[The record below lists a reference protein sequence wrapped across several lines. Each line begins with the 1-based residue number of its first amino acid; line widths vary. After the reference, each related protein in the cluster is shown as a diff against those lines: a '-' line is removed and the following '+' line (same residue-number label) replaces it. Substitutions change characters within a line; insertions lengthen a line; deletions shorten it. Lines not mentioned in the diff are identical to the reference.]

1 MPANAIPSTV
11 TKAVLVGSDPKGVNT
26 STGTVITIAENQAG
40 IYEPIGRDAT
50 AKPGDAAPDP
60 ATLITNKDDLPDG
73 TTYTWEAT
81 PDLSNEG
88 DVPATIVVTYPD
100 NSTDKVTIN
109 IAVTE
114 NATQAQTYSARGG
127 SVEKGYGET
136 ATLDE
141 LAATVTYDP
150 ALAEG
155 LNPTIA
161 LADGASIPTEGKN
174 NDVALVVT
182 YPDGSKDNVTVTVS
196 YQSAAEKYAATGSSI
211 VKGYGETLTADELAR
226 AVTVTPDDSAV
237 KSIAPADPDNLPTE
251 GAVNMVPMVVTY
263 NDGTTDTVNVA
274 VAFGTAADKYTA
286 SAKEVIRKPIDGEVT
301 LDDLKNNVVYSPA
314 LANADDVSDVKL
326 ADGQTLPTEGV
337 NAVDVVVTYKDGST
351 DTVPMRVVFGTAA
364 ERNDPQGQ
372 NINAVMG
379 EDAPAASTAISNAA
393 ALQDVSE
400 IVWKETP
407 DTSTAG
413 EQGAT
418 VLVKYIDGTED
429 EVPVKVNVIDSR
441 ADSVKYDAQ
450 GGSMTKPYGQTATL
464 DELKA
469 QVAFNGDAPA
479 DGTYS
484 VALADGV
491 TIPTSGKD
499 NAVVLVVTYADKT
512 TDTVTVKLSYGD
524 ASDAY
529 TPTAQPIAADL
540 GATPAASDGIANK
553 GDLPAGTTYDW
564 KDGSPDTSEAG
575 TKIGTVVVTYPD
587 GTTDEVEVAVKVT
600 SQSDAYTPEYVDV
613 TTPMGTVPN
622 AAAAVSNG
630 STLPAGT
637 TYAWKT
643 GPDVSKPGTTVT
655 ATVVVTYPDG
665 TTDEG
670 EVQIT
675 VNDTRADSLKY
686 DAQGGE
692 LTKPYGQTATL
703 DELAAKVTFTP
714 EAGRD
719 AVASITLPTSASIP
733 TKGEG
738 NAVTL
743 VVTYKDGT
751 TDVATVTL
759 SYSDAADT
767 YNPTA
772 QPITVDLGTAPA
784 ASDGIANKGDLPDG
798 TSYGWKGG
806 TAPDTSQPGTTT
818 GTVVVTYP
826 DGSTDEVPVTV
837 NITDTRTEA
846 QKHTATS
853 EALNVA
859 YGTKV
864 TAADI
869 IAKVTVDP
877 NDAASIA
884 LADGVTIPT
893 DGKGLKVPVT
903 VTFSD
908 GSTTSTEVTLSY
920 GDAADAYAPVA
931 KPIEVLVNS
940 TPAAADGIANL
951 SDLPAGTTVTWQDGK
966 APDTSKVGTTTGT
979 ALVTYPDGT
988 TDTVEVAV
996 TVKTAADVYDPIPK
1010 DGVTAPTGGN
1020 APDAK
1025 DVIENMGDLPEGTKA
1040 EWTPTPD
1047 TSKPG
1052 STTGTVTIT
1061 YPDGSTDTVEVPVKV
1076 GTDAELYDPV
1086 GKDLN
1091 VPTGS
1096 ELPAAADAI
1105 ENMGDLPS
1113 GTTATWAD
1121 PKPDTSK
1128 PGKQT
1133 GTVIVTYPDGSTDTV
1148 EVSVKVGTDAEAY
1161 DPTGKDIT
1169 TDENGTLPDAS
1180 DGIAN
1185 PGDLPDG
1192 TTIEWKDP
1200 KPDTS
1205 KPGDYTGTIVVTY
1218 PDGSSEEITVK
1229 ITVPEKSKDNGQNN
1243 GGQGNSDGNGQNTS
1257 GAKNTG
1263 GKGGRGTKGKLP
1275 KTGDASTIAT
1285 GSLMGGGIIA
1295 SALGSII
1302 AAWKR
1307 RRRDAE

>member
-1 MPANAIPSTV
+1 M
-11 TKAVLVGSDPKGVNT
+11 GSDPKGVNT

-114 NATQAQTYSARGG
+114 NATQAQTYSAHGG

-211 VKGYGETLTADELAR
+211 MKGYGETLTADELAR

-413 EQGAT
+413 EQGST
-418 VLVKYIDGTED
+418 VLVKYIDGAED

-553 GDLPAGTTYDW
+553 GDLPAGTTY
-564 KDGSPDTSEAG
+564 
-575 TKIGTVVVTYPD
+575 
-587 GTTDEVEVAVKVT
+587 
-600 SQSDAYTPEYVDV
+600 
-613 TTPMGTVPN
+613 
-622 AAAAVSNG
+622 
-630 STLPAGT
+630 
-637 TYAWKT
+637 
-643 GPDVSKPGTTVT
+643 
-655 ATVVVTYPDG
+655 
-665 TTDEG
+665 
-670 EVQIT
+670 
-675 VNDTRADSLKY
+675 
-686 DAQGGE
+686 
-692 LTKPYGQTATL
+692 
-703 DELAAKVTFTP
+703 
-714 EAGRD
+714 
-719 AVASITLPTSASIP
+719 
-733 TKGEG
+733 
-738 NAVTL
+738 
-743 VVTYKDGT
+743 
-751 TDVATVTL
+751 
-759 SYSDAADT
+759 
-767 YNPTA
+767 
-772 QPITVDLGTAPA
+772 
-784 ASDGIANKGDLPDG
+784 
-798 TSYGWKGG
+798 GWKGG

-931 KPIEVLVNS
+931 KPIEALVNS